1 MTKQLESVTIKFTK
15 NELRLLIRAL
25 YVTKKTNMLYAE
37 WTSNEL
43 WETPDQYAITAFRA
57 LSKDLTKMENKIRE
71 EEGLG

>member
-25 YVTKKTNMLYAE
+25 YVTKNTNMLYAE

-57 LSKDLTKMENKIRE
+57 LSKDLTKIENKIRE

>member
-1 MTKQLESVTIKFTK
+1 MAKQIESITIKFTK

-25 YVTKKTNMLYAE
+25 YVTRKTNRLYAE

-57 LSKDLTKMENKIRE
+57 LSKDLISIEDKIRE